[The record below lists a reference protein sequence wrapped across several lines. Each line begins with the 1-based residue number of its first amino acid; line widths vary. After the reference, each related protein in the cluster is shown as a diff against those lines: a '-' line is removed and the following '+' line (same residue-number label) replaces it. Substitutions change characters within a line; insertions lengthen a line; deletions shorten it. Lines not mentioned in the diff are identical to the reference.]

1 VATRFVCACVLAV
14 LAAGTGLLQGAR
26 GYVVGGQPWP
36 GGVIRYYNAAADQSW
51 AVRRAV
57 DTWNASGAAVRFVA
71 VPASRAQVRI
81 EHFPRV
87 SCTINAEATVGYSSR
102 ARIYIFR
109 RDERSPYCNSYM
121 AAQALAHELGH
132 VLGLGH
138 ETRGCSL
145 MNPVA
150 TPEGPALCPQSKPWQ
165 WRCRMLTSDDV
176 AGAVALYGGTAR
188 PQSGVRNC
196 DLYAGIR
203 APTGV
208 EVRATPETH
217 GYQISFRRPAP
228 IPIPAFLSSR
238 PAEPESFV
246 TAVTSGRCAT
256 DPHAFGRVV
265 WNVKPGEPQR
275 ERVRLGP
282 GTYCVA
288 VWAVDSFTRPSPQP
302 ARLWIRI
309 V

>member
-1 VATRFVCACVLAV
+1 MNRF
-14 LAAGTGLLQGAR
+14 R
-26 GYVVGGQPWP
+26 RHVG
-36 GGVIRYYNAAADQSW
+36 VHVEKA
-51 AVRRAV
+51 
-57 DTWNASGAAVRFVA
+57 
-71 VPASRAQVRI
+71 RAQAALQR
-81 EHFPRV
+81 
-87 SCTINAEATVGYSSR
+87 AERLPLEAIGREGGAVALADRFG
-102 ARIYIFR
+102 
-109 RDERSPYCNSYM
+109 E
-121 AAQALAHELGH
+121 QALAHELGH

-150 TPEGPALCPQSKPWQ
+150 TPEGPALCPQAKPWQ

-176 AGAVALYGGTAR
+176 TGAVALYGGTAR
-188 PQSGVRNC
+188 PPSGARDCN
-196 DLYAGIR
+196 LYAGIR

-208 EVRATPETH
+208 EVRATSETH

-228 IPIPAFLSSR
+228 IPVPAFLSSR
-238 PAEPESFV
+238 RAEPESFV

-256 DPHAFGRVV
+256 DPHAFGRLA
-265 WNVKPGEPQR
+265 WNVKPGEPQL
-275 ERVRLGP
+275 ERVRLEP